1 MSEITTI
8 AQLSKKGRRALY
20 YVATGVS
27 EYEREASKA
36 CLKRLHDIGL
46 VSDADRAA
54 ARLTELG
61 ARLAV
66 QAGWSFMGS
75 AHQIRIDALLQRRD
89 PEPAPLIVAEPA
101 PVAPAVEARPFLK
114 YAGGKGRL
122 MADIKGAMPENFGRL
137 FVPFVGA
144 GSLPLS
150 MAGRVAYIS
159 DANTHLIRC
168 YIAIRDNVEDL
179 IFALGDFANDEQRF
193 YEVRDA
199 FNSGYG
205 DDLWKA
211 AAFIYMN
218 RVGFNGVCRFNRKGE
233 FNGTFGDGKPKAIC
247 DADNLRACATA
258 LRGMRI
264 EADDFRAVEHI
275 ARPGDAVW
283 FDPPYCEESKTA
295 SFTGYW
301 GKWTDQDH
309 ADVAALFRR
318 LVARGVHVL
327 ASNSETP
334 RARELYAGFE
344 IRQLTRANSVN
355 SKASARGGK
364 PEILVL
370 GGTWTPRGAT

>member
-1 MSEITTI
+1 
-8 AQLSKKGRRALY
+8 
-20 YVATGVS
+20 
-27 EYEREASKA
+27 
-36 CLKRLHDIGL
+36 
-46 VSDADRAA
+46 
-54 ARLTELG
+54 
-61 ARLAV
+61 
-66 QAGWSFMGS
+66 
-75 AHQIRIDALLQRRD
+75 
-89 PEPAPLIVAEPA
+89 
-101 PVAPAVEARPFLK
+101 VAPTVEALPFLR

-122 MADIKGAMPENFGRL
+122 MAGIKEAMPENFGRL

-150 MAGRVAYIS
+150 IPGRVAYIS

-168 YIAIRDNVEDL
+168 YLAIRDNVEDL

-247 DADNLRACATA
+247 DADSLRACAVA
-258 LRGMRI
+258 LRGVEI
-264 EADDFRAVEHI
+264 VAEEFSGVEERAE
-275 ARPGDAVW
+275 PGDLVYL
-283 FDPPYCEESKTA
+283 DPPYVPESKTA

-301 GKWTDQDH
+301 GKWTDDDH
-309 ADVAALFRR
+309 EYVAALFRR
-318 LVARGVHVL
+318 LAARGVHVL

-355 SKASARGGK
+355 SKACARGGK
-364 PEILVL
+364 AEILVL
-370 GGTWTPRGAT
+370 GGTWTPRGAS